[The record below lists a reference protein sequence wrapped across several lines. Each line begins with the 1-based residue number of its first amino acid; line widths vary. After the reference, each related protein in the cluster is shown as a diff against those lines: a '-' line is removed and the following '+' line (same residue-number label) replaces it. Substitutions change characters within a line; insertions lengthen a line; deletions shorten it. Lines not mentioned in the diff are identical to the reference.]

1 MEGQKRLPAVDFHQ
15 HLHICF
21 NAYFVPVTVKL
32 NFVFHL

>member
-1 MEGQKRLPAVDFHQ
+1 MEGQKKLPAGGFHQ

-21 NAYFVPVTVKL
+21 NAYSVPVAVKL